1 MSGSSV
7 LILIITSLVG
17 FVYGRHL
24 AQKGLTL
31 EAVSQDTPLM
41 FSLWSAMFVVLF
53 ALTCVTAARPDLFT
67 AEMVIILPPI
77 LAMISKF
84 SFVFAISMA
93 IPLSQ
98 KEHQLK
104 VYPVAIIMIAVVGL
118 FGMQQAEALNLSQA
132 EYHQAVVPAVMP

>member
-7 LILIITSLVG
+7 LILLVTSLVG

-24 AQKGLTL
+24 SQKGLTL
-31 EAVSQDTPLM
+31 ETVSQETPLM
-41 FSLWSAMFVVLF
+41 FTLWSTLFVALF
-53 ALTCVTAARPDLFT
+53 ALTCITAVRPELFS
-67 AEMVIILPPI
+67 AQMVLVLPPV

-98 KEHQLK
+98 MEHQLK
-104 VYPVAIIMIAVVGL
+104 AYPIAVIIIAIIGL
-118 FGMQQAEALNLSQA
+118 FGLQQAEALNLTL
-132 EYHQAVVPAVMP
+132 PGLLP